1 MPNMNSRKRISTLL
15 ATILR
20 ENPNTAVHIADLMQ
34 EIGEVE
40 EQSELQEIAAQAVNA
55 AHAVINPRGRATK
68 LNTAEYELR
77 HVGRGEYEL
86 VERYGKFR
94 GFHVSKAIYDRL
106 AKRIASEGDERVPFE
121 KLAKLLPK
129 NSDNNLI
136 RMVVRFWKTYG
147 LIEATNTP
155 YLALPNFEAE
165 AQKLWDDLRFGPE
178 RNGVQAKSMV
188 ATDEN
193 SASN

>member
-40 EQSELQEIAAQAVNA
+40 EQSELQEIAAHAVNA
-55 AHAVINPRGRATK
+55 ANAIINPRGRAAK
-68 LNTAEYELR
+68 LNTARYELR
-77 HVGRGEYEL
+77 HIGRGEYEL
-86 VERYGKFR
+86 VEKYGKH
-94 GFHVSKAIYDRL
+94 GFHLSKKLYERL
-106 AKRIASEGDERVPFE
+106 AQRIAAEGNERVPFHTLE
-121 KLAKLLPK
+121 KTVKVDP
-129 NSDNNLI
+129 NLI
-136 RMVVRFWKTYG
+136 RMAIRFWKIYG

-155 YLALPNFEAE
+155 YLALPNFENE
-165 AQKLWDDLRFGPE
+165 AQKLWDELRYGPA
-178 RNGVQAKSMV
+178 RNGVQENSIV